1 MRTVCPLS
9 VLVKR
14 DRGRTERSA
23 TVGTSVVNDVE
34 DGEDG
39 EDEGSS
45 MRMGWVAV
53 YGQWHLNSDDDDGE
67 EVGGGEGVRR

>member
-9 VLVKR
+9 LLVKR
-14 DRGRTERSA
+14 DWGRTERSA
-23 TVGTSVVNDVE
+23 TVGTSIVDDE
-34 DGEDG
+34 EDG

-53 YGQWHLNSDDDDGE
+53 YGQSHQNFDNDDGE
-67 EVGGGEGVRR
+67 EGGGGEGVRR